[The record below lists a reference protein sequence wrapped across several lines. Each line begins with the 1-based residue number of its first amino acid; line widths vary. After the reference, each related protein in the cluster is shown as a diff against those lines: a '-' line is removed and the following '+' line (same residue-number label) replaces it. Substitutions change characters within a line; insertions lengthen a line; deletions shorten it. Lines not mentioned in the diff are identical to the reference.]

1 MSALRVAGAVA
12 AGVLLLSGCT
22 SDVRGELRDA
32 VADVTAEANDR
43 DADGV
48 RRAVD
53 VLLGRVSQARADGA
67 ISADEAGNIERIA
80 LAVQQNADLVDRELI
95 EEQRRIAEEQQR
107 LESERQAAEQAAR
120 EAELER
126 QRLEAERRKAQEEEE
141 QKRLEEE
148 QKRVEEQEKKQ
159 EEQEEQLEEQQEDL
173 QQQLETPAPAADGR
187 TSPTP
192 SPTPGA

>member
-1 MSALRVAGAVA
+1 MTARRLAAAVVV
-12 AGVLLLSGCT
+12 GVLLLSGCG

-32 VADVTAEANDR
+32 VADVTAEANNR

-67 ISADEAGNIERIA
+67 ISAEEAGNIERIA
-80 LAVQQNADLVDRELI
+80 LAVQQKADLVDRQLI
-95 EEQRRIAEEQQR
+95 EEQRRLAEEQQR
-107 LESERQAAEQAAR
+107 LEAEREAAEQAAR

-126 QRLEAERRKAQEEEE
+126 QRLEAERRKEREEQEKKRLEEE

-148 QKRVEEQEKKQ
+148 RKKQ
-159 EEQEEQLEEQQEDL
+159 EEEQRQAEEEQEDL
-173 QQQLETPAPAADGR
+173 EEEQEQIESSL
-187 TSPTP
+187 SPTP
-192 SPTPGA
+192 TPAA